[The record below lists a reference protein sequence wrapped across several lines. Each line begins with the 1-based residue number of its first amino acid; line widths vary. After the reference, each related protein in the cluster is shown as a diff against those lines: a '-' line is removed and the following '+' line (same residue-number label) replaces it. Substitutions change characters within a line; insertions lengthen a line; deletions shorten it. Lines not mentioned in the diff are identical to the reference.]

1 MFLSNFLF
9 ETFIFTVLLLNI
21 GNSVRYCMLFLIEL
35 GLVFRK
41 PFCYC
46 NNNNYNNNVNFILC
60 LRKMFLYVLG
70 PVAVWF
76 LYRWYKESKR
86 VPNRGDKYVYITG
99 CDTGFGNL
107 LARHL
112 DQLGFRVIAGCY
124 TEKGEDELK
133 KTTSDRLTTV
143 HVDVSDSESVKQAAA
158 SIKDLVGE
166 KGEWISSRNGETLHC

>member
-1 MFLSNFLF
+1 
-9 ETFIFTVLLLNI
+9 
-21 GNSVRYCMLFLIEL
+21 
-35 GLVFRK
+35 
-41 PFCYC
+41 
-46 NNNNYNNNVNFILC
+46 
-60 LRKMFLYVLG
+60 MFLYVLG
-70 PVAVWF
+70 PVAIWF

-86 VPNRGDKYVYITG
+86 VPNKGDKYVYITG

-166 KGEWISSRNGETLHC
+166 KGEWISSCHRETLHCLYLFISSR